1 MSPAFEL
8 IPVLVCVGLFLACII
23 PLIFMK
29 D

>member
-1 MSPAFEL
+1 MAPAFEF
-8 IPVLVCVGLFLACII
+8 IPFAIPLALALACII